1 MKNFLWFLLGFVSV
15 FALCLNCKADS
26 VEPGYPG
33 SCTQWFYI
41 DGGVVESST
50 LKTNL
55 VGDVR
60 LTIGETEM
68 SYSAV
73 TITSGYTWR
82 KITLYGMF
90 WNGTRWAYS
99 VIGGLMTVTP
109 ECFSTLLSQ
118 GIISVSSNVTASFF
132 AAKPGCTVDCLDSDS
147 DGLCDVCDDNPYDS
161 TVAGTKYLKG
171 WYELSDGTVVAG
183 IISYSAQN
191 DNYDMISIYSAYN
204 YPEKFPGLVYSIG
217 SFPSY
222 IDEKSFF
229 AAGGRVTYLATPDK
243 LHTIKCNTVSSVDQ
257 CTDSVCEKD
266 TSDSGDSEILTENTT
281 ADDAE
286 QVFPT
291 TEQKGEDVGLMD
303 LDKTCDDLKSKCS
316 SSCGSSALIKNFA
329 CSENKHMICECMSNG
344 QWELASDFNEVNQ
357 TIDNSTTNNTTNN
370 YYGDGDTS
378 TGGGSSTSVSGSD
391 TDGDGDVDNS
401 DGWTGSYQYVEGKF
415 DYEGIA
421 SHFSQFTTK
430 FPFSLRSTFKDIYSD
445 FKGSGSAPVYTY
457 SIYGKNITIDLSSFD
472 NIAQMV
478 RSLFALGITISTI
491 VLLIYLYV
499 GVDLRGK

>member
-1 MKNFLWFLLGFVSV
+1 
-15 FALCLNCKADS
+15 
-26 VEPGYPG
+26 
-33 SCTQWFYI
+33 
-41 DGGVVESST
+41 
-50 LKTNL
+50 
-55 VGDVR
+55 
-60 LTIGETEM
+60 
-68 SYSAV
+68 
-73 TITSGYTWR
+73 
-82 KITLYGMF
+82 
-90 WNGTRWAYS
+90 
-99 VIGGLMTVTP
+99 MTVTP